1 MCVQVVRYDLFSSAV
16 FLPYFSMLILSLPLL
31 GLGSKS
37 TSLSPGFCVRR
48 PRQYDTI
55 CWELNLI
62 SGFFAFFWLIVWAD
76 GINKCGWCLAGG
88 RWCWLKGVHQIP
100 SVSWTVHH
108 SLHFHMFYIVLFGL
122 GILCPLYCYYEW
134 WGHGI
139 GGVWLI
145 HIKVWVGSQGL
156 AIISYFVFICAYVF
170 WSLVSCLFFKWV
182 EHDSCC
188 VCFFVYYLFSLFL
201 VPLTRSYWSIEIVVP
216 IM

>member
-1 MCVQVVRYDLFSSAV
+1 MQASRQSVKAKEGFHFNGSSFSTGFQVYLSKCWDSYVSPGCRIQLDFCSVV

-88 RWCWLKGVHQIP
+88 RGC
-100 SVSWTVHH
+100 
-108 SLHFHMFYIVLFGL
+108 
-122 GILCPLYCYYEW
+122 
-134 WGHGI
+134 
-139 GGVWLI
+139 
-145 HIKVWVGSQGL
+145 
-156 AIISYFVFICAYVF
+156 
-170 WSLVSCLFFKWV
+170 
-182 EHDSCC
+182 
-188 VCFFVYYLFSLFL
+188 
-201 VPLTRSYWSIEIVVP
+201 
-216 IM
+216 